1 MDYFRPRG
9 KIVCIGNTLQSELEI
24 IKVILDKNRDNR
36 LPVLLLSSSTD
47 FNDLVDQ
54 VVIFNSET
62 TISQVHNLLN
72 SYFLFFIFNSSEEGI
87 SAVLG
92 SILASIE
99 YKGSIPIFID
109 TGPSFSS
116 NQRQKLGKCYFH
128 FDLSTKDNQKYFKIF
143 LENLTASLTP
153 QSGIGVSFS
162 HLIQIFGHSE
172 CLFYGIASS
181 PDLDEVLNEL
191 IDQIGGEL
199 VNTLPEELELLQAI
213 FISVISGN
221 PLSLHTI
228 NKITTKFSNTFGQEF
243 DIHFS
248 NSIENNLNGYKAI
261 VVLSDVHS
269 IQKIVPMVP
278 RIPSLDFSDF
288 PADSRS
294 DLSFELSR
302 NESEK
307 DDEEDQRFYILGKIF
322 SESEVYIFD
331 DGGLPLFASHRPAG
345 QEVCLY
351 TGLFSAIQSM
361 SSDLIGHSPDHLKAG
376 DKQCVFVTRKGPNS
390 IQLRGV
396 AICNE
401 GSEETARNDLRVTL
415 DLVHSFMLQGE
426 PEYAINDKIQA
437 ILVKSFEKGELSN
450 GFTVAKYQAS

>member
-24 IKVILDKNRDNR
+24 VKAILDKNKDNR
-36 LPVLLLSSSTD
+36 LPTLLLSSSNK
-47 FNDLVDQ
+47 FNELVDQ

-62 TISQVHNLLN
+62 TISQVHNLMN

-109 TGPSFSS
+109 TGPSFSP
-116 NQRQKLGKCYFH
+116 NQVKKLGKCYFH
-128 FDLSTKDNQKYFKIF
+128 FDLSSEENQIQFTIF
-143 LENLTASLTP
+143 LENIIASLTP

-172 CLFYGIASS
+172 YLFYGITSS
-181 PDLDEVLNEL
+181 PDLEELLNDL
-191 IDQIGGEL
+191 IDQIGAKL
-199 VNTLPEELELLQAI
+199 VNTLPEEVESLQAI
-213 FISVISGN
+213 LLSVISGN

-228 NKITTKFSNTFGQEF
+228 SKVTSKFSITFGQDF

-248 NSIENNLNGYKAI
+248 NSIENDLNGYKAI

-269 IQKIVPMVP
+269 VQEIVPMVP

-288 PADSRS
+288 PPDSRS
-294 DLSFELSR
+294 DLSFELSK
-302 NESEK
+302 NESEN
-307 DDEEDQRFYILGKIF
+307 DDEDDQRFHILGKIF

-376 DKQCVFVTRKGPNS
+376 DKRCVFVTRKGPNS
-390 IQLRGV
+390 VQLRGV

-401 GSEETARNDLRVTL
+401 GSEETAKNDLRVSL